1 MANIETVQTLIKA
14 GFSADE
20 IRQLTGMNPAESTPA
35 EPAPAE
41 PEPER
46 TPVESAP
53 ADNSSDLYKSMMNEF
68 QTAMENQ
75 MKAFTNQMEEFR
87 KTVQM
92 ANVHRDVNSGDN
104 GQASVQ
110 DVIANII
117 RPTHTKGE

>member
-1 MANIETVQTLIKA
+1 MANIDTVQTLIKA

-20 IRQLTGMNPAESTPA
+20 IRQLTGITPAESTPA
-35 EPAPAE
+35 EPAPAVS
-41 PEPER
+41 EPER
-46 TPVESAP
+46 TPAEPAP

-75 MKAFTNQMEEFR
+75 MKAFTAQMDEFR

-104 GQASVQ
+104 GQTSVE
-110 DVIANII
+110 DVIARIV
-117 RPTHTKGE
+117 RPTYKKGD

>member
-20 IRQLTGMNPAESTPA
+20 IRQLTGMTPAESTPD
-35 EPAPAE
+35 EPAPE
-41 PEPER
+41 PET

-53 ADNSSDLYKSMMNEF
+53 VDNSSDLYKSMMNEF

-75 MKAFTNQMEEFR
+75 MKAFTAQMDEFR

-92 ANVHRDVNSGDN
+92 ANVHRDVNSSDN

-110 DVIANII
+110 DVVANII
-117 RPTHTKGE
+117 RPTHTKGD

>member
-20 IRQLTGMNPAESTPA
+20 IRQLTGMNPEVK
-35 EPAPAE
+35 
-41 PEPER
+41 PEPEIE
-46 TPVESAP
+46 PEVKPEPEVKQDPAP
-53 ADNSSDLYKSMMNEF
+53 DLYASMMNEF

-75 MKAFTNQMEEFR
+75 MKAFTAQMDEFR

-92 ANVHRDVNSGDN
+92 ANVHRDVNSSDN